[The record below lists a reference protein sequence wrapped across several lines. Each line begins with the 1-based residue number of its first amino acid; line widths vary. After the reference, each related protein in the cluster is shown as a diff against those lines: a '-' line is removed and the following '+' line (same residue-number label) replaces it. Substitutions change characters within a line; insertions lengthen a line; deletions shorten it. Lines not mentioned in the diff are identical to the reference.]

1 MPDRVDQ
8 VDKGRAFFAAQAW
21 LDAYESLSR
30 ADEVEPLGPADLER
44 LATAAYLLGRGGE
57 FVSALDRAHHGFL
70 AAGEPLRAARCA
82 FWIGMH
88 LALRDDAGPASGWF
102 GRARRLVARFGAPC
116 VEQGYLMLPEV
127 VRHAGEGDWA
137 AAAATAAAAAEVAE
151 RFGDRDLF
159 ALAVH
164 EQGHAL
170 VRQRQVAEGLAL
182 LDEAMVTIT
191 TAELSPIVTGL
202 IYCSVI
208 AYCQELY
215 ELQRAQEWTAS
226 LNHWCD
232 GQPQLLT
239 FTGECLV
246 HRAEIMQLR
255 GAWSEALAEAERA
268 VHRLADRMSGTIAG
282 HAIYRQAEIHRLR
295 GELAAAEKAYRDAS
309 RRGWEP
315 QPGLALLRLAQ
326 GDGEAAAAAIRRAA
340 NEATEPLQ
348 RARLLPAYVDIM
360 VAQGAAAAAR
370 AACRELEE
378 IATSHRSAMLEALA
392 ATARGTAE
400 LAADDASA
408 ALAALRRAGQLW
420 QELNVPYDAARVR
433 VLVGLACRAL
443 GDDEAA
449 ALEWEA
455 ARGVFEEV
463 GASPDLARIDELAG
477 RTRDTG
483 RSGVVGGLTGRE
495 VEVLRLVAEGK
506 TNKKIAADLVLSE
519 RTVERHVSNIFA
531 KLAVSTRTAATAY
544 AYEHRL
550 V

>member
-8 VDKGRAFFAAQAW
+8 IDKGRAFFAAQAW
-21 LDAYESLSR
+21 LDAYESFSR
-30 ADEVEPLGPADLER
+30 ADRAAPLGPPDLER

-57 FVSALDRAHHGFL
+57 FVSALDRAHHGHL

-82 FWIGMH
+82 FWVGMH

-102 GRARRLVARFGAPC
+102 GRARRLVSRSGAPC

-127 VRHAGEGDWA
+127 VRHAGAGDWA
-137 AAAATAAAAAEVAE
+137 AAAATAAAAAEIAE

-170 VRQRQVAEGLAL
+170 VRQRQVSQGLAL
-182 LDEAMVTIT
+182 LDEAMVTVT
-191 TAELSPIVTGL
+191 TGELSPIVTGL

-232 GQPQLLT
+232 RQPQLLT

-255 GAWSEALAEAERA
+255 GAWSDALVEAERA
-268 VHRLADRMSGTIAG
+268 VHRLAETVSEAIAG
-282 HAIYRQAEIHRLR
+282 HAVYRQAEIHRLR
-295 GELAAAEKAYRDAS
+295 GDLAAAEQAYREAS
-309 RRGWEP
+309 RRGWQP

-326 GDGEAAAAAIRRAA
+326 GDGEAAAAAIRRAVG
-340 NEATEPLQ
+340 EATEPLR
-348 RARLLPAYVDIM
+348 RAGLLPAYVDII
-360 VAQGAAAAAR
+360 VAQGDAAAAR
-370 AACRELEE
+370 EACRELEE
-378 IATSHRSAMLEALA
+378 IATSHRSAMLEAMA
-392 ATARGTAE
+392 ATARGTVE
-400 LAADDASA
+400 LAADDPTA
-408 ALAALRRAGQLW
+408 ALVALRRAGQLW

-443 GDDEAA
+443 GDDEATG
-449 ALEWEA
+449 LELEA
-455 ARGVFEEV
+455 ARSVFEEV
-463 GASPDLARIDELAG
+463 GAAADLARLDDLSG
-477 RTRDTG
+477 RPRAA
-483 RSGVVGGLTGRE
+483 GGLTGRE
-495 VEVLRLVAEGK
+495 VEVLRLVAGGK
-506 TNKKIAADLVLSE
+506 TNKEIAADLVLSE

-531 KLAVSTRTAATAY
+531 KLAVSTRTAAAAY

>member
-8 VDKGRAFFAAQAW
+8 IDKGRAFFAAQAW
-21 LDAYESLSR
+21 LDAYESFSR
-30 ADEVEPLGPADLER
+30 ADRAAPLGPPDLER

-57 FVSALDRAHHGFL
+57 FVSALDRAHHGHL

-82 FWIGMH
+82 FWVGMH

-102 GRARRLVARFGAPC
+102 GRARRLVSRSGAPC

-127 VRHAGEGDWA
+127 VRHAGAGDWA
-137 AAAATAAAAAEVAE
+137 AAAATAAAAAEIAE

-170 VRQRQVAEGLAL
+170 VRQRQVSQGLAL
-182 LDEAMVTIT
+182 LDEAMVTVT
-191 TAELSPIVTGL
+191 TGELSPIVTGL

-232 GQPQLLT
+232 RQPQLLT

-255 GAWSEALAEAERA
+255 GAWSDALVEAERA
-268 VHRLADRMSGTIAG
+268 VHRLAETVPEAIAG
-282 HAIYRQAEIHRLR
+282 HAVYRQAEIHRLR
-295 GELAAAEKAYRDAS
+295 GDLAAAEQAYREAS
-309 RRGWEP
+309 RRGWQP

-326 GDGEAAAAAIRRAA
+326 GDGAAAAAAIRRAVG
-340 NEATEPLQ
+340 EATEPLR
-348 RARLLPAYVDIM
+348 RAGLLPAYVDIM
-360 VAQGAAAAAR
+360 VAQGDAAAAR
-370 AACRELEE
+370 EACRELEE
-378 IATSHRSAMLEALA
+378 IATSHRSAMLEAMA
-392 ATARGTAE
+392 ATARGTVE
-400 LAADDASA
+400 LAADDPTA
-408 ALAALRRAGQLW
+408 ALVALRRAGQLW

-443 GDDEAA
+443 GDDEATG
-449 ALEWEA
+449 LELEA
-455 ARGVFEEV
+455 ARSVFEEV
-463 GASPDLARIDELAG
+463 GAAADLARLDDLSG
-477 RTRDTG
+477 RPRAA
-483 RSGVVGGLTGRE
+483 GGLTGRE
-495 VEVLRLVAEGK
+495 VEVLRLVAGGK
-506 TNKKIAADLVLSE
+506 TNKEIAADLVLSE

-531 KLAVSTRTAATAY
+531 KLAVSTRTAAAAY